1 MLSKNMT
8 WRVGSV
14 IRCDNV
20 MINLSRWSSS
30 VPLAP
35 DANSVYVM
43 IIWVVVVWVIKA
55 LWLQG
60 PQPGVNA
67 SRAIIQYRPCPSRE

>member
-1 MLSKNMT
+1 MLGEIKLKVGDHQWVKYRMLSKNMT

-30 VPLAP
+30 VPLAL
-35 DANSVYVM
+35 DANSVCVM
-43 IIWVVVVWVIKA
+43 TIWVVVVWAIKA
-55 LWLQG
+55 FWLQG
-60 PQPGVNA
+60 P
-67 SRAIIQYRPCPSRE
+67 